1 MGTAVTGAPGGLVAK
16 AVGSTA
22 GAAGGTAQAAV
33 STAAGAP
40 EPRADVAVIGGG
52 IIGLAC
58 AYALAQRGARVA
70 LFEKGRLGGEQSSR
84 NWGFVR
90 QQGRDP
96 VETPLMAASNRLWRG
111 LEAELEAD
119 VEWEE
124 GGNLALAATEADLAR
139 FEEAAAVCRRFGV
152 VTEILGRDAVARLV
166 PGLAGPYLGGLYTGS
181 DGQAD
186 PLKATL
192 AFARAAA
199 RHGARLHTY
208 CAVEGVRVRSGRIA
222 GVVTEKGEVEA
233 PYVVC
238 AAGAHASR
246 LARMAGLSLP
256 QRMVRST
263 VALTVPLPPVT
274 RAAVWGLGVA
284 FRQTRA
290 GGVVLGRAS
299 AGSAIHDLTLDSFR
313 HLRLF
318 LPMYLEN
325 REFLRMRVGRP
336 LWDDLRRS
344 LPWSRARRH
353 PFAHTVD
360 VEPAPSSETAEA
372 CRLAFMAHFPAL
384 GEVRIE
390 RTWAGVIDATP
401 DLVPVL
407 GEARA
412 LPGFVL
418 AAGFSGHGFAMAPI
432 VGRLVAELILDGRP
446 SLDIR
451 GMRLERFAE
460 GDFGKARKVL

>member
-1 MGTAVTGAPGGLVAK
+1 MT
-16 AVGSTA
+16 
-22 GAAGGTAQAAV
+22 
-33 STAAGAP
+33 AP
-40 EPRADVAVIGGG
+40 EPRADVAVVGGG
-52 IIGLAC
+52 IVGLAC
-58 AYALAQRGARVA
+58 AYALARRGLRVA

-111 LEAELEAD
+111 LEAELSAD
-119 VEWEE
+119 VEWEQ

-139 FEEAAAVCRRFGV
+139 YENAAAVCRQFGIK
-152 VTEILGRDAVARLV
+152 TDLLTREAVARLV
-166 PGLAGPYLGGLYTGS
+166 PGLEGPYLAGLYTDS

-186 PLKATL
+186 PVKATL
-192 AFARAAA
+192 AFARAAE
-199 RHGARLHTY
+199 RHGARLHAC
-208 CAVEGVRVRSGRIA
+208 CAVEGLTTRNGRIA
-222 GVVTEKGEVEA
+222 GVVTEQGEVEA
-233 PYVVC
+233 AHVVC
-238 AAGAHASR
+238 AAGAHATR
-246 LARMAGLSLP
+246 LARMVGLPLP

-263 VALTVPLPPVT
+263 VALTAPLPAIT
-274 RAAVWGLGVA
+274 KTAVWGLGVA
-284 FRQTRA
+284 FRQAR
-290 GGVVLGRAS
+290 GGGMVLGRAS

-344 LPWSRARRH
+344 LPGPSARRH

-360 VEPAPSSETAEA
+360 AEPTPSPETAET
-372 CRLAFMAHFPAL
+372 CRQAFVRHFPAL
-384 GEVRIE
+384 GDVRLE
-390 RTWAGVIDATP
+390 RSWAGIIDATP
-401 DLVPVL
+401 DLVPVV

-412 LPGFVL
+412 LPGFVV
-418 AAGFSGHGFAMAPI
+418 ATGFSGHGFAMAPI
-432 VGRLVAELILDGRP
+432 VGRLVAELIVDGRP
-446 SLDIR
+446 SLDLR
-451 GMRLERFAE
+451 GLRLERFQE

>member
-1 MGTAVTGAPGGLVAK
+1 MTTAPG
-16 AVGSTA
+16 
-22 GAAGGTAQAAV
+22 
-33 STAAGAP
+33 
-40 EPRADVAVIGGG
+40 PRADVAVIGGG
-52 IIGLAC
+52 IVGLAC
-58 AYALAQRGARVA
+58 AYALARRGVKVA

-96 VETPLMAASNRLWRG
+96 VETPLMAASNRLWQG

-119 VEWEE
+119 VEWEQ

-139 FEEAAAVCRRFGV
+139 YEAAAAVCRRFGIG
-152 VTEILGRDAVARLV
+152 TELLGREAVARLV
-166 PGLAGPYLGGLYTGS
+166 PGLAGPYLGGLYTDS

-192 AFARAAA
+192 AFARAAE
-199 RHGARLHTY
+199 RHGARLHPY
-208 CAVEGVRVRSGRIA
+208 CAVEGLRTRNGRIA
-222 GVVTEKGEVEA
+222 GVVTERGEVEA
-233 PYVVC
+233 AHVVC
-238 AAGAHASR
+238 AAGAHATR
-246 LARMAGLSLP
+246 LARTAGLSVP

-263 VALTVPLPPVT
+263 VALTAPLPPIT
-274 RAAVWGLGVA
+274 RTAVWGLGVA
-284 FRQTRA
+284 FRQAR
-290 GGVVLGRAS
+290 GGGMVLGRAS
-299 AGSAIHDLTLDSFR
+299 AGSAIHDLTLESFR

-325 REFLRMRVGRP
+325 RAFLRMRVGRP

-344 LPWSRARRH
+344 LPGSKARRH

-360 VEPAPSSETAEA
+360 LEPAPSPETAEA
-372 CRLAFMAHFPAL
+372 CRRGFMAHFPAL
-384 GEVRIE
+384 GEVRLE
-390 RTWAGVIDATP
+390 RSWAGIIDATP
-401 DLVPVL
+401 DMVPVL
-407 GEARA
+407 GEAKA

-418 AAGFSGHGFAMAPI
+418 ATGFSGHGFAMAPI